1 VRGGRTT
8 GAADSAVGTFPFVTD
23 DMDGQPRTAPYDVGA
38 DERASTAVLQRPLTP
53 AVVGPDSP

>member
-1 VRGGRTT
+1 
-8 GAADSAVGTFPFVTD
+8 VGTFPFVTD